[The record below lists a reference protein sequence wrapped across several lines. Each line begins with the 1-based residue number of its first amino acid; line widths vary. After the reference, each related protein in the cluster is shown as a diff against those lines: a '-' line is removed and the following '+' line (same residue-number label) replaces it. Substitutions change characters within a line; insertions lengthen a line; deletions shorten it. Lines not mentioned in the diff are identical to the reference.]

1 MDWLKTLA
9 PLLGTAL
16 GGPLGGAAAAF
27 IADKL
32 GVEDKTI
39 EAVSEV
45 LSNGKL
51 SPEQITGLKLA
62 EIEFQRFLE
71 QNKIDLARLSVEN
84 TKDARAMQVVTRS
97 AMPAIIS
104 VILTTGFLG
113 LLTGMMA
120 GWLKADDNQA
130 MLIMLGALGAGFG
143 AVINYWLGSSSDSGR
158 KTELLAQ
165 APAAK

>member
-1 MDWLKTLA
+1 M
-9 PLLGTAL
+9 LGTAL

-32 GVEDKTI
+32 GIEDKTI
-39 EAVSEV
+39 EAVREV
-45 LSNGKL
+45 LNSGKL

-62 EIEFQRFLE
+62 EIDFQKFLE
-71 QNKIDLARLSVEN
+71 QNKVDLARLSVDN
-84 TKDARAMQVVTRS
+84 TKDARAMQIVTRS
-97 AMPAIIS
+97 QMPAIIS
-104 VILTTGFLG
+104 VILTVGFLG
-113 LLTGMMA
+113 LLTGLMA
-120 GWLKADDNQA
+120 GWLKAEDNQA

>member
-9 PLLGTAL
+9 PMLGTAL

-32 GVEDKTI
+32 GIEDKTI

-45 LSNGKL
+45 LNSGKL

-62 EIEFQRFLE
+62 EIDFQKFLE
-71 QNKIDLARLSVEN
+71 QNKVDLARLSVDN
-84 TKDARAMQVVTRS
+84 TKDARAMQIVTRS
-97 AMPAIIS
+97 QMPAIIS
-104 VILTTGFLG
+104 VILTVGFLG
-113 LLTGMMA
+113 LLTGLMA
-120 GWLKADDNQA
+120 GWLKAEDNQA

-143 AVINYWLGSSSDSGR
+143 QCINFWLGSTTGSQNKDV
-158 KTELLAQ
+158 LLAKSI
-165 APAAK
+165 PTK

>member
-16 GGPLGGAAAAF
+16 GGPIGGAAAAF

-32 GVEDKTI
+32 GIEDKTI

-45 LSNGKL
+45 LNSGKL

-62 EIEFQRFLE
+62 EIDFQKFLE
-71 QNKIDLARLSVEN
+71 QNKVDLARLSVDN
-84 TKDARAMQVVTRS
+84 TKDARAMQIITRS
-97 AMPAIIS
+97 QMPAIIS

-113 LLTGMMA
+113 LLTGLMA
-120 GWLKADDNQA
+120 GWLKAEDNQA

-165 APAAK
+165 APSK

>member
-1 MDWLKTLA
+1 MDWLKSLV

-16 GGPLGGAAAAF
+16 GGPLGGAAASF

-32 GVEDKTI
+32 GIEGKTI
-39 EAVSEV
+39 KAVNEV
-45 LSNGKL
+45 LNSGKL
-51 SPEQITGLKLA
+51 SPEQISGLKLA
-62 EIEFQRFLE
+62 ELDFQKFLE
-71 QNKIDLARLSVEN
+71 QNKIDLARLAVEN
-84 TKDARAMQVVTRS
+84 TKDARAMQIVTRS
-97 AMPAIIS
+97 PMPAIIS

-113 LLTGMMA
+113 LLTGLMA
-120 GWLKADDNQA
+120 GWLKAEDNQA

>member
-9 PLLGTAL
+9 PMLGTAL

-32 GVEDKTI
+32 GIEDKTI

-45 LSNGKL
+45 LNSGKL

-62 EIEFQRFLE
+62 EIDFQKFLE
-71 QNKIDLARLSVEN
+71 QNKVDLARLSVDN
-84 TKDARAMQVVTRS
+84 TKDARAMQTVTRS
-97 AMPAIIS
+97 QMPAVIS
-104 VILTTGFLG
+104 VILTVGFLG
-113 LLTGMMA
+113 LLTGLMA
-120 GWLKADDNQA
+120 GWLKAEDNQA

-143 AVINYWLGSSSDSGR
+143 QCINFWLGSTTGSQNKDV
-158 KTELLAQ
+158 LLAKSI
-165 APAAK
+165 PTK

>member
-1 MDWLKTLA
+1 MDWIQTLV

-32 GVEDKTI
+32 GLEDKTV

-45 LSNGKL
+45 LNSGKL

-62 EIEFQRFLE
+62 EIDFQKFLE
-71 QNKIDLARLSVEN
+71 QNKVDLARLSVDN
-84 TKDARAMQVVTRS
+84 TKDARAMQTVTRNQ
-97 AMPAIIS
+97 MPAVIS
-104 VILTTGFLG
+104 VIITTGFLG

-143 AVINYWLGSSSDSGR
+143 VVINFWMGSSSDSGR

-165 APAAK
+165 SPSVK